1 MDYVAALRDFQRAVF
16 NKSGLWPADI
26 GQTFIPDN
34 EASRLREYLHNEEI
48 EELNDVLIGRDED
61 TTKAHL
67 LKEICDVLYVVFGTA
82 VCYFDPEVI
91 EEAFKRVHENNL
103 LKITNG
109 TVLSYG
115 KFQKAADHPK
125 VVLTDLTGEDRA
137 LVKYEESKT
146 QTT

>member
-1 MDYVAALRDFQRAVF
+1 MDYDSALRDFQKAVF
-16 NKSGLWPADI
+16 LKSGMWPSDL

-34 EASRLREYLHNEEI
+34 ETSRLREHLHDEEV

-61 TTKAHL
+61 SSKAHL

-82 VCYFDPEVI
+82 VCYFEPEVI
-91 EEAFKRVHENNL
+91 EEAFKRVHENNMI
-103 LKITNG
+103 KITNG

-125 VVLTDLTGEDRA
+125 VVLTDLTGEDKQ
-137 LVKYEESKT
+137 LVKYAG
-146 QTT
+146 